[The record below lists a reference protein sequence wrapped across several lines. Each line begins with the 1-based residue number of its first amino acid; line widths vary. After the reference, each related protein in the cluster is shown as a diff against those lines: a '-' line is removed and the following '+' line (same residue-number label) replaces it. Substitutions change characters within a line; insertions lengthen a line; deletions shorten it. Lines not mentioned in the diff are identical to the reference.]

1 MKSIMFIGIV
11 MIVLGIGSLIYK
23 GVTYTLRD
31 KIIDI
36 GPIEASVNTQKTIP
50 LSPVLG
56 GLTLAGGIALVM
68 IGRRKS

>member
-56 GLTLAGGIALVM
+56 
-68 IGRRKS
+68 

>member
-1 MKSIMFIGIV
+1 MFIGIV

-23 GVTYTLRD
+23 GVTYTSQD

-36 GPIEASVNTQKTIP
+36 GPIETSVDTQKTIP

>member
-1 MKSIMFIGIV
+1 MKSILFIGIV
-11 MIVLGIGSLIYK
+11 MIGLGLGSLIYK
-23 GVTYTLRD
+23 GVTYTSQE

-36 GPIEASVNTQKTIP
+36 GPIEASVDRQKTIP

-56 GLTLAGGIALVM
+56 GLTLAGGIALII

>member
-1 MKSIMFIGIV
+1 MKSILFIGIV

-23 GVTYTLRD
+23 GVTYTSQD

-36 GPIEASVNTQKTIP
+36 GPIEASVDTQKTIP

-56 GLTLAGGIALVM
+56 GLTLAGGIALVI

>member
-1 MKSIMFIGIV
+1 MKSIMLIGIV

-23 GVTYTLRD
+23 GVTYTSQD
-31 KIIDI
+31 NIIDI
-36 GPIEASVNTQKTIP
+36 GPIEASFDRQKTIP

-56 GLTLAGGIALVM
+56 GLTLAGGIALII

>member
-23 GVTYTLRD
+23 GVTYTSQD

-36 GPIEASVNTQKTIP
+36 GPIETSVDTQKTIP

>member
-1 MKSIMFIGIV
+1 MFIGIV

>member
-23 GVTYTLRD
+23 GVTYTSQD

-36 GPIEASVNTQKTIP
+36 VPIEASVDTQKTIL
-50 LSPVLG
+50 LSPALG
-56 GLTLAGGIALVM
+56 GLTLAGGIALVI

>member
-56 GLTLAGGIALVM
+56 GLTLAGGIALII